1 MTKVTDRKKNI
12 IAGKMSKQ
20 IMAPTKKPDVE
31 DVCLQGA

>member
-20 IMAPTKKPDVE
+20 IKAPTKEPDVE
-31 DVCLQGA
+31 DVCFQDA

>member
-20 IMAPTKKPDVE
+20 IKAHTTKSDVE
-31 DVCLQGA
+31 DICLQDD